1 MEGCKLATIGEPVRD
16 MLSELID
23 CMKAMGG
30 NATMEDFNKW
40 QKAVKGN

>member
-1 MEGCKLATIGEPVRD
+1 MEGCKLATIGEPVKD
-16 MLSELID
+16 MLNDLID
-23 CMKAMGG
+23 CMEAMGG